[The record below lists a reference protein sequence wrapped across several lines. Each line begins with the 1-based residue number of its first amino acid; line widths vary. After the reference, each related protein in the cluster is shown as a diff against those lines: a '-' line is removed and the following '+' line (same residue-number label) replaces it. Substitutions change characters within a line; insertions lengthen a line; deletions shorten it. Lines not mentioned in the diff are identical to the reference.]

1 MKKTKLR
8 LKEYLADHKITVL
21 ATHMDMT
28 YTQLYKYFK
37 DDANPTLLMLDRLAD
52 GLSKL
57 RGEEIHLID
66 LLEIDGYRYEVD

>member
-8 LKEYLADHKITVL
+8 LKEYLADYKITVL

-37 DDANPTLLMLDRLAD
+37 DGVMI
-52 GLSKL
+52 KW
-57 RGEEIHLID
+57 
-66 LLEIDGYRYEVD
+66 DGYVQR